1 MKENISLVNIAKDGI
16 LQKSVRCRPSSDPR
30 YANCD
35 ICQKLGDLQINV
47 RYTICKYEIR
57 GNGGV
62 GFNLGLKV
70 LQSKIRPVIPKI
82 YKSLV

>member
-1 MKENISLVNIAKDGI
+1 MPF
-16 LQKSVRCRPSSDPR
+16 CDPR

-47 RYTICKYEIR
+47 RYTNCKYEIR
-57 GNGGV
+57 GNGDG

-70 LQSKIRPVIPKI
+70 LQSKIRPAIM
-82 YKSLV
+82 